1 MQFKKEEMANLLTKL
16 EIKLSGDEK
25 DLEGKALLKVVMR
38 KFLPAADALLEM
50 MCLHL
55 PSPITAQKYR
65 AETLYEG
72 PADDEACVAIRDC
85 DAKGPLML
93 YVSKMVITLEKT
105 IGIC

>member
-1 MQFKKEEMANLLTKL
+1 MNAKKEEVETLLTKL
-16 EIKLSGDEK
+16 EVKLSGEEK

-50 MCLHL
+50 MCIHL

-72 PADDEACVAIRDC
+72 PTGMCSALPFFVLI
-85 DAKGPLML
+85 
-93 YVSKMVITLEKT
+93 Y
-105 IGIC
+105 